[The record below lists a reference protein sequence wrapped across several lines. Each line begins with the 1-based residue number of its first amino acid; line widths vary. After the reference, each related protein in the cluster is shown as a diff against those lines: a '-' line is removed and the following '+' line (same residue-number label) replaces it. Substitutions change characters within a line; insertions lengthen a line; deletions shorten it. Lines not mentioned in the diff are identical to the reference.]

1 MHLRCI
7 SRYSTP
13 KRTVEVGQV
22 VELDDADAAFLQRD
36 SPGSFEVVEVDIRIE
51 VRGPVEE
58 KAPARPPRNKAV
70 EQAPEVK

>member
-1 MHLRCI
+1 
-7 SRYSTP
+7 
-13 KRTVEVGQV
+13 V